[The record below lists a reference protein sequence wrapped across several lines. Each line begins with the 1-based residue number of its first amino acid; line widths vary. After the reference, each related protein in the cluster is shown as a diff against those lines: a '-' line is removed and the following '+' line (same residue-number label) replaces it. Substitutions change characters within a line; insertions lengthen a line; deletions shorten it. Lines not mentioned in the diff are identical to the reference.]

1 MKLADS
7 FRLSMNSI
15 LHRKVRSWLTL
26 LGIVIGVAAVVSLIS
41 IGEGLQAKVQ
51 EQLSGLGADII
62 TMSAGYSRAGSF
74 GGQFRMADG
83 PPREGGGSSGTTSA
97 TTKTPVL
104 TKTDVTI
111 IRGNPDV
118 SYVNGIVSGRGK
130 LVFLAES
137 ATVTINGVNPNAWV
151 QTSSGLTL
159 ASGRFLTSSDS
170 TGIVIGD
177 RVANK
182 MFKQPIMLG
191 RRIVIEDKPFVV
203 VGILK
208 SSGSEGGM
216 GGGGM
221 GGGDSVVYMPQSSA
235 WDVTDVNVDHF
246 SSIQA
251 KVKSEELVD
260 SAMETLTQS
269 LLLSRRVTAGTKD
282 FTITSSQAMQEQ
294 VSSMTET
301 LTLFLGAIAGVSLVV
316 GAVGVANSLFTSVL
330 EKTRE
335 IGILKA
341 LGSTNREILLLFII
355 ESGLFGLIG
364 GLIGV
369 ALGTLVSFGLG
380 SLGIISLPMMGRG
393 GSSTLVTPQLV
404 IIAILLSTVIGI
416 IAGVLP
422 ARVAAKLNPV
432 DALRY
437 E

>member
-1 MKLADS
+1 
-7 FRLSMNSI
+7 
-15 LHRKVRSWLTL
+15 
-26 LGIVIGVAAVVSLIS
+26 
-41 IGEGLQAKVQ
+41 
-51 EQLSGLGADII
+51 
-62 TMSAGYSRAGSF
+62 
-74 GGQFRMADG
+74 MA
-83 PPREGGGSSGTTSA
+83 
-97 TTKTPVL
+97 
-104 TKTDVTI
+104 I

-118 SYVNGIVSGRGK
+118 SSVNGIVSGRGS
-130 LVFLAES
+130 LVFLAET
-137 ATVTINGVNPNAWV
+137 ATVTINGVDPNAWA
-151 QTSSGLTL
+151 QTSSSLTL
-159 ASGRFLTSSDS
+159 ASGRFLGASDS
-170 TGIVIGD
+170 TAVVIGD
-177 RVANK
+177 KVANK
-182 MFKQPIMLG
+182 MFKQPITLG
-191 RRIVIEDKPFVV
+191 RRIVIEDKPFTV
-203 VGILK
+203 VGILA
-208 SSGSEGGM
+208 SSGSEAGM

-221 GGGDSVVYMPQSSA
+221 GGGDSVVYMSQSSA
-235 WDVTDVNVDHF
+235 WDITDVNVGNF

-251 KVKSEELVD
+251 KVKSSDLAD
-260 SAMETLTQS
+260 ATMATLTQS
-269 LLLSRRVTAGTKD
+269 LLLSRRVTESTKD

-341 LGSTNREILLLFII
+341 LGSTNNEILTLFII

-369 ALGTLVSFGLG
+369 ALGTLVSLGLG
-380 SLGIISLPMMGRG
+380 SFGIISMPMMGRG

-404 IIAILLSTVIGI
+404 IIAVVLSTVIGVV
-416 IAGVLP
+416 AGVLP